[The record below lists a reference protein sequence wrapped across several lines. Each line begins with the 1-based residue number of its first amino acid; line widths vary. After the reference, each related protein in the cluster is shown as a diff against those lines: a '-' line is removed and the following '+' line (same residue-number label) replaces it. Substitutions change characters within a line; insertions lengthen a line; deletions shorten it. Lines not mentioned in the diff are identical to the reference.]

1 MHYRRAGWSPST
13 ALDYVGNALYFGPK
27 PVLEAID
34 QCRRLLREHDG
45 DRASEANIILWHG
58 GLEAM
63 RQNFSDARAH
73 VARARTI
80 YDEFGLAISA
90 VDSCGRAFAA
100 IDTLASMPAQA
111 ERALRES
118 CEFLQ
123 QHHQIAPLATRA
135 GELAQ
140 SFYEQGRYEA
150 AEAWTR
156 VARDSAGSDDLDAAL
171 SWQPVQAKIL
181 ARSGRIEDAE
191 RLARRTLELVAR
203 TDSLNRHADSL
214 MALAEVL
221 GMADRSDEA
230 EQMIRSALSL
240 YELKGNLASAER
252 VRALLPDAALAE

>member
-1 MHYRRAGWSPST
+1 MAGWSPST

-27 PVLEAID
+27 AVPEAID
-34 QCRRLLREHDG
+34 QSEKLLREHDG
-45 DRASEANIILWHG
+45 DRASEANIILWLG

-63 RQNFSDARAH
+63 RNNFADARAH
-73 VARARTI
+73 VSRARTI
-80 YDEFGLAISA
+80 YNEFGLPINA
-90 VDSCGRAFAA
+90 VDACGRAFAA
-100 IDTLASMPAQA
+100 MDMLASMPAQA

-140 SFYEQGRYEA
+140 SIYAQGRYED

-171 SWQPVQAKIL
+171 SWQPVEAKIL
-181 ARSGRIEDAE
+181 ARHGRIEEAE
-191 RLARRTLELVAR
+191 RLARQTLELVAR
-203 TDSLNRHADSL
+203 TDSLNRHADSF

-221 GMADRSDEA
+221 GIANRSDEA
-230 EQMIRSALSL
+230 EEMARSALGL
-240 YELKGNLASAER
+240 YELKGNLAAAEQ